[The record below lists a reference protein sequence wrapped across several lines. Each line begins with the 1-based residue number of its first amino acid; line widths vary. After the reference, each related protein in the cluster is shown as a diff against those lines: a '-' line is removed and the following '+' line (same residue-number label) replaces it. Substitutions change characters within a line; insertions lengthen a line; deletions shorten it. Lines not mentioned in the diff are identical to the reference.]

1 MNKPKIT
8 IVTVAYN
15 AEAFIEKAILSIA
28 SQTYPNIE
36 YIVVDGASTDG
47 TLDIIKKHEDKITR
61 WVSEPDR
68 GIADAMN
75 KGWKMASGDFVLFI
89 HSDDYLL
96 DDQSVENAVSRMIG
110 DYDIYAFGIY
120 FSRWWLG
127 DRIQHRQPRG
137 FTWLMNLKYGVC
149 HQGAICR
156 RELFEEVGA
165 FDTNFKI
172 AMDYDFFLRA
182 YRHGRSLKVVDMVL
196 SMMRDVGISWQMDWP
211 HTRERLLEVKAVHN
225 KSCNGMFLRIV
236 YFLFWHAYLPYWHL
250 RCSLISMKGRKTIT
264 SQQLSTR

>member
-1 MNKPKIT
+1 MNEPKIT
-8 IVTVAYN
+8 IITIAYN
-15 AEAFIEKAILSIA
+15 AAALIEEAILSVT
-28 SQTYPNIE
+28 SQTYSNVE

-47 TLDIIKKHEDKITR
+47 TVDIIRKHEAKIAT

-96 DDQSVENAVSRMIG
+96 DERSIEDAVGRMTG
-110 DYDIYAFGIY
+110 DYDIYAFGIH

-127 DRIQHRQPRG
+127 KSKHHRQPKG

-149 HQGAICR
+149 HQGAFCR
-156 RELFEEVGA
+156 RELLEEA
-165 FDTNFKI
+165 EPFDTRFKV

-182 YRHGRSLKVVDMVL
+182 YRSGKSLKVVDMVL

-211 HTRERLLEVKAVHN
+211 HTRERLLEVKAVHY
-225 KSCNGMFLRIV
+225 KSCNSMLLRIV
-236 YFLFWHAYLPYWHL
+236 YFVFWRAYLPYWRV
-250 RCSLISMKGRKTIT
+250 RCLLISIKGRKFVA
-264 SQQLSTR
+264 SQRLVAR